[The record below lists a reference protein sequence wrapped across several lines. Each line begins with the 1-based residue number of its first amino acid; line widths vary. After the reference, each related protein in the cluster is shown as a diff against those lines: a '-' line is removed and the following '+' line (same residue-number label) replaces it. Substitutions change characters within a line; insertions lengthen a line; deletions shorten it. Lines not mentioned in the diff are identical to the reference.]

1 MHPMPRAPP
10 KGQRQIVPHLR
21 HLPADVSHELLLTQ
35 LDEGLMALMD

>member
-1 MHPMPRAPP
+1 VRRQ
-10 KGQRQIVPHLR
+10 KGSDQLCLTCR